1 MPFWRIRCSA
11 GSCKAFCREGAPHM
25 VLTDIKADFFKLL
38 SYARP
43 ATLGTLLRNTL
54 PGSA

>member
-1 MPFWRIRCSA
+1 
-11 GSCKAFCREGAPHM
+11 M